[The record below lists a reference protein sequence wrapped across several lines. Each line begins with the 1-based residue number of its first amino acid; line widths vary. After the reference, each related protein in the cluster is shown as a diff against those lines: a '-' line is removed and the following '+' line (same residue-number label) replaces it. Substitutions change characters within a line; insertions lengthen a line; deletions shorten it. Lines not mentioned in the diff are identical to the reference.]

1 MISARKTPE
10 KSRYHLHYLVW
21 HNKHRQLEKEL
32 SAREQVDLE
41 VLDPRGR
48 TPLHLAVTL
57 AHLECA
63 RLLVQH
69 GADVSRENRN
79 GWTALHSSR
88 FMHTDTQTNRFMGN
102 RRVYIIVCLQDLS
115 FPFPYQI
122 S

>member
-32 SAREQVDLE
+32 SALEQVDLE

-57 AHLECA
+57 GHLECA
-63 RLLVQH
+63 RLLVQR
-69 GADVSRENRN
+69 GADVSKENRN
-79 GWTALHSSR
+79 GWTGNTAKKPLHFERGCSNS
-88 FMHTDTQTNRFMGN
+88 DQ
-102 RRVYIIVCLQDLS
+102 YDKLLIIN
-115 FPFPYQI
+115 
-122 S
+122 